1 MNTPGTFQIHATDG
15 AARTGV
21 LQTAHGPVN
30 TPIFMPVGTV
40 GSVKAIAPDDLNAIG
55 AEIILGN
62 TYHLYLRPGDEL
74 VARRGGLHGFNAWDK
89 PILTDSGG
97 FQVFSLSTLRTIKEE
112 GVTFRSHLDGS
123 KHLFTPEKVVSIQR
137 NLNSD
142 IMMVLDECVPAGA
155 DHTYTARSLTM
166 TTRWAKRCRD
176 AYPKG
181 TAGNLLFGIVQGAF
195 YKDLRIE
202 SAKTL
207 ANMDFIGYGI
217 GGLSVGEPKPV
228 MYEMLDEIAPYMP
241 VNKPR
246 YLMGVGTPDC
256 LLEGVLRGVDMFDCV
271 LATRIARNGTVL
283 TSKGRVVVK
292 NAQYAHDFGPIDAEC
307 DCYACQH
314 FSRAYVRHLLKAGEI
329 TGGRLASIHNL
340 RFLIHLMEQIREA
353 IANDCFLDF
362 RKEFYS
368 KYDMSR
374 NF

>member
-181 TAGNLLFGIVQGAF
+181 TAGNLLFGIVQGGMF
-195 YKDLRIE
+195 KDLRSE
-202 SAKTL
+202 SARQL
-207 ANMDFIGYGI
+207 IDLDFEGYAI
-217 GGLSVGEPKPV
+217 GGLSVGESKDV
-228 MYEMLDEIAPYMP
+228 MMEMLYHTAPILP
-241 VNKPR
+241 SEKPR
-246 YLMGVGTPDC
+246 YLMGVG
-256 LLEGVLRGVDMFDCV
+256 L
-271 LATRIARNGTVL
+271 
-283 TSKGRVVVK
+283 S
-292 NAQYAHDFGPIDAEC
+292 
-307 DCYACQH
+307 
-314 FSRAYVRHLLKAGEI
+314 
-329 TGGRLASIHNL
+329 
-340 RFLIHLMEQIREA
+340 LIHI
-353 IANDCFLDF
+353 
-362 RKEFYS
+362 
-368 KYDMSR
+368 
-374 NF
+374 

>member
-137 NLNSD
+137 NLN
-142 IMMVLDECVPAGA
+142 
-155 DHTYTARSLTM
+155 R
-166 TTRWAKRCRD
+166 
-176 AYPKG
+176 
-181 TAGNLLFGIVQGAF
+181 
-195 YKDLRIE
+195 
-202 SAKTL
+202 TL
-207 ANMDFIGYGI
+207 
-217 GGLSVGEPKPV
+217 
-228 MYEMLDEIAPYMP
+228 
-241 VNKPR
+241 
-246 YLMGVGTPDC
+246 
-256 LLEGVLRGVDMFDCV
+256 
-271 LATRIARNGTVL
+271 
-283 TSKGRVVVK
+283 
-292 NAQYAHDFGPIDAEC
+292 
-307 DCYACQH
+307 
-314 FSRAYVRHLLKAGEI
+314 
-329 TGGRLASIHNL
+329 
-340 RFLIHLMEQIREA
+340 
-353 IANDCFLDF
+353 
-362 RKEFYS
+362 
-368 KYDMSR
+368 
-374 NF
+374 

>member
-123 KHLFTPEKVVSIQR
+123 KHLFTPEKVVGIQR

-155 DHTYTARSLTM
+155 DR
-166 TTRWAKRCRD
+166 
-176 AYPKG
+176 
-181 TAGNLLFGIVQGAF
+181 
-195 YKDLRIE
+195 
-202 SAKTL
+202 
-207 ANMDFIGYGI
+207 
-217 GGLSVGEPKPV
+217 
-228 MYEMLDEIAPYMP
+228 
-241 VNKPR
+241 
-246 YLMGVGTPDC
+246 
-256 LLEGVLRGVDMFDCV
+256 
-271 LATRIARNGTVL
+271 
-283 TSKGRVVVK
+283 
-292 NAQYAHDFGPIDAEC
+292 
-307 DCYACQH
+307 
-314 FSRAYVRHLLKAGEI
+314 
-329 TGGRLASIHNL
+329 
-340 RFLIHLMEQIREA
+340 
-353 IANDCFLDF
+353 
-362 RKEFYS
+362 
-368 KYDMSR
+368 
-374 NF
+374 